1 MLSLHY
7 SISKDDYI
15 NYYTYVMWDSP
26 DKRKKHFF
34 YYGQQLLTNAI
45 IVVILLCSGLFNY
58 RSSFLYIYM
67 SILLMI
73 VLLQFFA
80 GRSKVKKQ
88 GDKITDDPYNASIF
102 LDTLL
107 EISETGIFRKDDTKE
122 TRYNWN
128 AFIKKLE
135 NDDYYFLFLTKID
148 ALIIPKKVFRSTAEK
163 DSFDHL
169 LTAYLSFD
177 AELAHLIK

>member
-34 YYGQQLLTNAI
+34 YYGQQLLTNGI
-45 IVVILLCSGLFNY
+45 IVVILLYSGLFNY
-58 RSSFLYIYM
+58 KSSWLYIYM
-67 SILLMI
+67 GILLAI

-88 GDKITDDPYNASIF
+88 GDKITGDPYNASIF
-102 LDTLL
+102 LDTVL

-122 TRYNWN
+122 IRYNWN
-128 AFIKKLE
+128 AFIKKME
-135 NDDYYFLFLTKID
+135 NDDYYFLFVNKIE
-148 ALIIPKKVFRSTAEK
+148 ALIIPKKVFRSTTEK
-163 DSFDHL
+163 DNFDHL
-169 LTAYLSFD
+169 LTLHLSFD
-177 AELAHLIK
+177 AEIAHLIK